1 MDLGKTRYGPPE
13 PVWGEE
19 PRALEDKGREQLETT
34 PPPAPRAKEAATEPA
49 AASRPVRD
57 RRAPAHLDPSV
68 NDFSNKGAGG
78 EQRGVSLGLD
88 N

>member
-1 MDLGKTRYGPPE
+1 MGQDRAGG
-13 PVWGEE
+13 GEDGE
-19 PRALEDKGREQLETT
+19 QAVHGQERTGELEMYNCSISDSVSFQYFDNKRFNN
-34 PPPAPRAKEAATEPA
+34 
-49 AASRPVRD
+49 